1 MCFFIQE
8 LKLGHC
14 HDDVRSLGLLI
25 QDRLISVME
34 LELAESVMELELAEA
49 GKPGHLAY

>member
-1 MCFFIQE
+1 MCSFRQE

-14 HDDVRSLGLLI
+14 QDDVRSLGLLI

-34 LELAESVMELELAEA
+34 QELAEA
-49 GKPGHLAY
+49 GKPAHLAY

>member
-1 MCFFIQE
+1 MCFFRQE

-25 QDRLISVME
+25 QDKDDT
-34 LELAESVMELELAEA
+34 VMELELAEA
-49 GKPGHLAY
+49 GKPAHLAY